1 MTDGPIDV
9 LPIGGAST
17 DSVVRNT
24 QKQTPWKKGAGND
37 VARRLRVPTA
47 DSFADRLD
55 QHQHYEI
62 QDGRKEST
70 HEVNQPEDRPILVE
84 EMRREST
91 QEVDQPDN
99 RFLFTYQHQVDDP
112 YEGLLSVLAFLATDV
127 VAEKFDSGASR
138 CMTGDAD
145 RPCTM

>member
-1 MTDGPIDV
+1 MTGGPIDV

-47 DSFADRLD
+47 DLFADRLD
-55 QHQHYEI
+55 QQQHHEI
-62 QDGRKEST
+62 QDGRK
-70 HEVNQPEDRPILVE
+70 
-84 EMRREST
+84 EST

-99 RFLFTYQHQVDDP
+99 RFLLTYQHQVDDP
-112 YEGLLSVLAFLATDV
+112 
-127 VAEKFDSGASR
+127 
-138 CMTGDAD
+138 
-145 RPCTM
+145 